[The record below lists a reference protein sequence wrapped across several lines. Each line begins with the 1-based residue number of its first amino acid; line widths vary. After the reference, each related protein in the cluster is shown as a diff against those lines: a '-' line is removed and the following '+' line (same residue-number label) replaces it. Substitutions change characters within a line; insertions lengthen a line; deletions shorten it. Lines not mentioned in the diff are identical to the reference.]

1 MRLRMLTG
9 VQRHRLTNALLI
21 AGVMSALCT
30 VTGSNILGCPAVGR
44 NSRLDDAKDDDM
56 EIASDRAI
64 PTRAK
69 ELEGL
74 EESRYVG
81 GKVASQPI
89 VTTRIKTSEIK

>member
-21 AGVMSALCT
+21 AGVVSALCT

-44 NSRLDDAKDDDM
+44 NSRLDDAKEDDM
-56 EIASDRAI
+56 EIASDRAKL
-64 PTRAK
+64 TRAK

-74 EESRYVG
+74 EESKFVG
-81 GKVASQPI
+81 GKVTPQPT
-89 VTTRIKTSEIK
+89 VTARIKTSGIK